1 MKSNLKHVGFTLLL
15 VLTVFSSYLFFS
27 ASRASADENN
37 PVPVQV
43 KEVAFAHCVLW
54 EDYFNPSSSS
64 SEILVPAGSPVV
76 LRLGWFFGEENQGDE
91 FLKGQI
97 TNIKIGGTPIE
108 NTDLYWSENFSE
120 PYDGAGFLG
129 AYWQFPPIGPLPS
142 GTSLDVEWE
151 IGFSKKVY
159 DGEGTYGPGDT
170 FGGPDRICTII
181 WQ

>member
-1 MKSNLKHVGFTLLL
+1 MFASLLI
-15 VLTVFSSYLFFS
+15 FS
-27 ASRASADENN
+27 ARDVSAEDNS

-43 KEVAFAHCVLW
+43 QEVAIAHCTLW
-54 EDYFNPSSSS
+54 ENYFDPGGSS
-64 SEILVPAGSPVV
+64 SEIIVPAGSPVV
-76 LRLGWFFGEENQGDE
+76 LRLGWFFGEENQGDD

-97 TNIKIGGTPIE
+97 TNITIGGMSIE

-120 PYDGAGFLG
+120 PFEGAGFLG
-129 AYWQFPPIGPLPS
+129 AYWQYPTIGPLPS
-142 GTSLDVEWE
+142 GSSLDVEWE
-151 IGFSKKVY
+151 VGFSKKVY